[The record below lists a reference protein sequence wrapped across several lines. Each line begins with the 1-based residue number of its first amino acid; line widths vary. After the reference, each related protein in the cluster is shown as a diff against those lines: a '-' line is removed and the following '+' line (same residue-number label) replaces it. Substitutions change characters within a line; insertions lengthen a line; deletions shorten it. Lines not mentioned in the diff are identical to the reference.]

1 MPSSPRQR
9 VVRMVSY
16 DVHRMIQVGI
26 FDLLRFL
33 LECLTKANVFLVLV
47 RVVDR
52 DVLMI
57 DDWVR
62 TFSHDTLNV

>member
-1 MPSSPRQR
+1 
-9 VVRMVSY
+9 MVCY

-33 LECLTKANVFLVLV
+33 LECLTQANVFLVLV